1 MRNKAK
7 NYLGIM
13 RKARACALGE
23 TDCGTAC
30 RGGKAK
36 LLLVAADASENARR
50 RADGYV
56 YGRGIPLV
64 PLPYTKLELE
74 EVLGRIT
81 SMIAVTDLGLANAF
95 MAALAADGN
104 GEYTAVSQQLSQKLE
119 AETRRKKEQQ
129 AHRRNQRFGKR
140 RNQA

>member
-1 MRNKAK
+1 MRDKAQ

-30 RGGKAK
+30 RSGKAK
-36 LLLVAADASENARR
+36 ILLVAADASENARH

-64 PLPYTKLELE
+64 PLPYTKLELAE
-74 EVLGRIT
+74 ILGRNT
-81 SMIAVTDLGLANAF
+81 AMIAVTDLGLANAF
-95 MAALAADGN
+95 MNALAADGN
-104 GEYTAVSQQLSQKLE
+104 EAYGQVAGRLSEKLN
-119 AETRRKKEQQ
+119 AETQRKKEQQ
-129 AHRRNQRFGKR
+129 AHQRNKRFGKR